1 MNPIDLFIFEHMET
15 MVSIALL
22 IPFAVV
28 AYLTRNNHGQRVYT
42 LPDTIEERVQ

>member
-1 MNPIDLFIFEHMET
+1 MSAMDLFIFEHMET

-42 LPDTIEERVQ
+42 LPDTNQERIS